1 MVEEYEED
9 MIKVFGK
16 ADSEDTE
23 SQICGDIAGKLFRKW
38 NLSKP
43 TLSETESYINGT

>member
-1 MVEEYEED
+1 MVEDYEED

-16 ADSEDTE
+16 ADGEDTE

-38 NLSKP
+38 NLSTP
-43 TLSETESYINGT
+43 NPV